1 VHLSF
6 TAQTSLFL
14 NAFFGLTIALQ
25 LDINKPNM
33 IKHRLFYSILSIIM
47 VLAFASSSM
56 AAEVAIIKT
65 RNLAP
70 YNEAITGFT
79 VNCGGVR
86 TKEYDMEEN
95 QARGEEIAEQINKS
109 KPNVV
114 LAVGAPA
121 AQIAKL
127 YIDKSI
133 PVVFIMVQSPEK
145 IGLQNIDNMTG
156 ISLNIPVETQLRAL
170 KALVPAVTKVGVI
183 YNPKNTASEITQALK
198 ISNQL
203 GFKLIAA
210 KVDTPN
216 DVERALRAFAEG
228 IDAYWMLPD
237 VTVMQAFTTILN
249 YTNDRKIPFLAS
261 SRIMVDKGA
270 LVSLAPTYANI
281 GSQGCGVVNQ
291 IISGTK
297 PSQIPISPPKGL
309 ELTVNLTAAKTLGL
323 QVIATNAMTFAASEG
338 YKISISQ

>member
-1 VHLSF
+1 MSKHKLIYKIF
-6 TAQTSLFL
+6 TVIMTFVFVSSTWA
-14 NAFFGLTIALQ
+14 A
-25 LDINKPNM
+25 DI
-33 IKHRLFYSILSIIM
+33 
-47 VLAFASSSM
+47 
-56 AAEVAIIKT
+56 AIIKT
-65 RNLAP
+65 RNLSP
-70 YNEAITGFT
+70 YNQAITGFT
-79 VNCGGVR
+79 INCSAIR

-95 QARGEEIAEQINKS
+95 QARGEEIAAQINES
-109 KPNVV
+109 KPSVV

-133 PVVFIMVQSPEK
+133 PIVFIMVQNPEK
-145 IGLQNIDNMTG
+145 IGLQDIANLTG
-156 ISLNIPVETQLRAL
+156 VSLNIPVDTQLRAL
-170 KALVPAVTKVGVI
+170 KALVPSVTRVGAI
-183 YNPKNTASEITQALK
+183 YNPRNTANEINQAIR

-210 KVDTPN
+210 KVDTPD
-216 DVERALRAFAEG
+216 DVPRALRAFAEG

-237 VTVMQAFTTILN
+237 ITVMQAFTTILN
-249 YTNDRKIPFLAS
+249 YTNDRRIPFLAPS
-261 SRIMVDKGA
+261 KIMVDRGA
-270 LVSLAPTYANI
+270 LVSLAPNYANI
-281 GSQGCGVVNQ
+281 GSQGCDIVNQ

-323 QVIATNAMTFAASEG
+323 QSIATNAMTFAASEG

>member
-1 VHLSF
+1 MLIRH
-6 TAQTSLFL
+6 
-14 NAFFGLTIALQ
+14 
-25 LDINKPNM
+25 K
-33 IKHRLFYSILSIIM
+33 LFYKVIAVITTF
-47 VLAFASSSM
+47 VFVSS
-56 AAEVAIIKT
+56 AWAVDVAIIKT

-79 VNCGGVR
+79 INCSAIK

-95 QARGEEIAEQINKS
+95 QARGQEIAAQINNS
-109 KPNVV
+109 KPSAV

-133 PVVFIMVQSPEK
+133 PIVFIMVQSPEK
-145 IGLQNIDNMTG
+145 VGLNDVDNMTG
-156 ISLNIPVETQLRAL
+156 ISLNIPVQTQLRAL

-183 YNPKNTASEITQALK
+183 YNPKNTSNEVREGMT
-198 ISNQL
+198 ISSQL
-203 GFKLIAA
+203 GFRLIAA

-216 DVERALRAFAEG
+216 DVTRALRAFAEG
-228 IDAYWMLPD
+228 IDAYWMLSD
-237 VTVMQAFTTILN
+237 ITVMQAFATILN

-261 SRIMVDKGA
+261 SKVMVDRGA
-270 LVSLAPTYANI
+270 LVSLAPNYANI
-281 GSQGCGVVNQ
+281 GNQGCSIINQ
-291 IISGTK
+291 VIGGTK
-297 PSQIPISPPKGL
+297 PSQLPISPPKGL

-323 QVIATNAMTFAASEG
+323 QSIATNAMTFAATEG

>member
-1 VHLSF
+1 
-6 TAQTSLFL
+6 
-14 NAFFGLTIALQ
+14 
-25 LDINKPNM
+25 M
-33 IKHRLFYSILSIIM
+33 IRHKLFYRFFAVIM
-47 VLAFASSSM
+47 TFVFVSSTW
-56 AAEVAIIKT
+56 AADVAIIKT

-79 VNCGGVR
+79 INCSAVR

-95 QARGEEIAEQINKS
+95 QSRGAEIAGQINQS
-109 KPNVV
+109 KPSVV

-133 PVVFIMVQSPEK
+133 PIVFVMVQSPEK
-145 IGLQNIDNMTG
+145 IGLQDINNITG

-170 KALVPAVTKVGVI
+170 KALVPAVSKVGVI
-183 YNPKNTASEITQALK
+183 YNPRNTANEITQAMR

-203 GFKLIAA
+203 GFRLIAA

-216 DVERALRAFAEG
+216 DVTRALRAFAEG

-237 VTVMQAFTTILN
+237 ITVMQAFTTILN
-249 YTNDRKIPFLAS
+249 YTNERKIPFLAS
-261 SRIMVDKGA
+261 SKIMVDRGA
-270 LVSLAPTYANI
+270 LVSLAPNYANI
-281 GSQGCGVVNQ
+281 GSQGCGIVNQ
-291 IISGTK
+291 IIGGAK

-323 QVIATNAMTFAASEG
+323 QSIATNAMTFAASEG